1 MEDELTV
8 LAKSILYEVKHH
20 LKNNYQILESDKEKA
35 TDEEI
40 LKIIYSTIMLLQSK
54 ETSCIPIDLMKSEN
68 TPIINKILSKLME
81 YYMAIYNDN
90 LDLLYQLLDNNF
102 YFGSFPSKDNLFVLD
117 KNLSSNFEQDEYV
130 RLVIK
135 NKDVFKNFYNLYQYH
150 IIKKDE
156 PKNNLDKIM
165 QRFCSIMHKNSDIAA
180 CKYCID
186 HKADHLLTFNLLNLL
201 SEDEILNLNEEEKY
215 MLDDFTDKKDGL
227 TQAKLDLVLK
237 HKVYKKMIY
246 LYFERFYK
254 YFSIDELKELSIDDT
269 IMYSE
274 AFITRRHPLYY
285 RLFCHDNCNLEAKAV
300 NKIKNI
306 KKINKEYNFKLDN
319 IIYDALSEDEIL
331 SLSEE
336 DLESLSL
343 YCHLFLNDILEN
355 ECHLR
360 KRNIKN
366 PIRRKYNELKS
377 PLKKLI
383 KKKARIY

>member
-150 IIKKDE
+150 IIKKMN
-156 PKNNLDKIM
+156 PKIIWIKLCKGFVVLCIKIV
-165 QRFCSIMHKNSDIAA
+165 
-180 CKYCID
+180 
-186 HKADHLLTFNLLNLL
+186 
-201 SEDEILNLNEEEKY
+201 ILQHVNI
-215 MLDDFTDKKDGL
+215 
-227 TQAKLDLVLK
+227 VL
-237 HKVYKKMIY
+237 
-246 LYFERFYK
+246 
-254 YFSIDELKELSIDDT
+254 
-269 IMYSE
+269 
-274 AFITRRHPLYY
+274 IT
-285 RLFCHDNCNLEAKAV
+285 K
-300 NKIKNI
+300 
-306 KKINKEYNFKLDN
+306 
-319 IIYDALSEDEIL
+319 
-331 SLSEE
+331 
-336 DLESLSL
+336 
-343 YCHLFLNDILEN
+343 
-355 ECHLR
+355 
-360 KRNIKN
+360 
-366 PIRRKYNELKS
+366 PITY
-377 PLKKLI
+377 
-383 KKKARIY
+383 